1 MGAADPAATAA
12 ARGPSP
18 PSPFGS
24 PPPPLPPLGD
34 PAEGRG
40 VFSRRPRGQRPE
52 GRVASAAVRRHGGG
66 GSGVGDRSGRRI
78 QRRERATTVAVTAAV
93 FQHLDPSPATAR
105 ATETDLG

>member
-1 MGAADPAATAA
+1 MGAADPAETAA
-12 ARGPSP
+12 AH
-18 PSPFGS
+18 
-24 PPPPLPPLGD
+24 

-78 QRRERATTVAVTAAV
+78 QRRERATTAAVTAAV
-93 FQHLDPSPATAR
+93 FQRLDPSPATAR
-105 ATETDLG
+105 ATATDLG